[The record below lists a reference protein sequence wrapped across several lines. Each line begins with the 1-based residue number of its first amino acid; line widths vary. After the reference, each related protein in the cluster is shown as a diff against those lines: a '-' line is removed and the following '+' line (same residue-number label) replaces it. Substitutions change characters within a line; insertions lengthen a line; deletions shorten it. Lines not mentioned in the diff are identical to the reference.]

1 MNKNIY
7 QKFAKHIKEKV
18 IGTQYEWQNVI
29 DNIFRIFDTSL
40 KTFRPYKMVDVGCGD
55 GATTVRIANYFT
67 LKMDNVYGVDYDDN
81 LIDASKKLFN
91 VHKADLE
98 IADIPFDDNTFD
110 LVICNQVLE
119 HLKHYRKVID
129 DLIRITSKEGYIIIG
144 IPNLSHLIN
153 RIYLLFGR
161 QPLCIHLNSS
171 HVRSFTH
178 KSFSNMLMSLQKV
191 KFLDCKG
198 SLMYPLPLF
207 VANRMKSHF
216 IGLSGYVCY
225 LLQKVK

>member
-1 MNKNIY
+1 MHKDIY
-7 QKFAKHIKEKV
+7 QKFTKQIKERV
-18 IGTQYEWQNVI
+18 LGTQYEWQNVI
-29 DNIFRIFDTSL
+29 DNIFRILDTNL
-40 KTFRPYKMVDVGCGD
+40 KTFKPYNIIDIGCGD
-55 GATTVRIANYFT
+55 GATTVRIANYFN
-67 LKMDNVYGVDYDDN
+67 LDMENVYGVDYDDDIIN
-81 LIDASKKLFN
+81 ASNKLFN
-91 VHKADLE
+91 VKKTDLE
-98 IADIPFDDNTFD
+98 TTDIPFEDNTFD

-119 HLKHYRKVID
+119 HLKHYRKVMD

-161 QPLCIHLNSS
+161 QPLCIDLNSS

-198 SLMYPLPLF
+198 SLMYPLPYF
-207 VANRMKSHF
+207 IANRIKNHF

>member
-1 MNKNIY
+1 MNKIIY
-7 QKFAKHIKEKV
+7 QKFTKYIKERL

-29 DNIFRIFDTSL
+29 DNILRICDDNL
-40 KTFRPYKMVDVGCGD
+40 KTFKPYKIIDVGCGD
-55 GATTVRIANYFT
+55 GTTTLRVANYFN
-67 LKMDNVYGVDYDDN
+67 LNMNNVYGVDYDDALVN
-81 LIDASKKLFN
+81 TSKQLFN
-91 VHKADLE
+91 VNKIDLE
-98 IADIPFDDNTFD
+98 TDDIPFEDNTFD

-129 DLIRITSKEGYIIIG
+129 DLIRITSEKGYIIIG

-161 QPLCIHLNSS
+161 QPLCIHLDSS

-178 KSFSNMLMSLQKV
+178 KNFSKMLISLKMV
-191 KFLDCKG
+191 KLLECNG
-198 SLMYPLPLF
+198 SLMYPLPYF
-207 VANRMKSHF
+207 IANRIKGHF
-216 IGLSGYVCY
+216 TGLSGYVCY